1 MTSDQRWCNYMQ
13 WCWISW
19 QTHSLFLHS
28 NPIFEDLSVFI
39 TSFRHPKQE
48 LMIQINKFLHDESIS
63 LHSKMYEN
71 LKTQPAIWMV
81 SNLDILQ
88 TVYERNP
95 SITEMDPLTVCLTW
109 CQGKNNLYESDYLMV
124 LFLSVYVCICIW
136 KSMCCLFFFPLT
148 DRIGTRAFTEL
159 PSGSEVMGGIHFIAF
174 HIFQVFRVGRAFLF

>member
-13 WCWISW
+13 WCRISW

-48 LMIQINKFLHDESIS
+48 LMSKLRSFYMMRAFLFTQKCMKIWKPNQLFGWCQIL
-63 LHSKMYEN
+63 
-71 LKTQPAIWMV
+71 
-81 SNLDILQ
+81 ILQ

-124 LFLSVYVCICIW
+124 LFLSIHVCICIW

-148 DRIGTRAFTEL
+148 GRTGTRAFTEL
-159 PSGSEVMGGIHFIAF
+159 SSGSEVTGGIHFIAF
-174 HIFQVFRVGRAFLF
+174 HIFQVFRVGWAFLF